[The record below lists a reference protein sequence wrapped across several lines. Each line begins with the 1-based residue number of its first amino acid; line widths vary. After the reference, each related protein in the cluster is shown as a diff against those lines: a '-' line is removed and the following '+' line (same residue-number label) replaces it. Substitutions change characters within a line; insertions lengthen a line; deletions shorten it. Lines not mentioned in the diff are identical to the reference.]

1 MTWLEDELS
10 FFTGHALVQYNAAT
24 DIQNL
29 FDNVLDDSWYSSA
42 HGDHTGTTLDLPDSL
57 DTPPVDSTITFPKSE
72 PDMLDG
78 YGTMS
83 TEDID

>member
-42 HGDHTGTTLDLPDSL
+42 QGDHTGTTLDLPDSL